1 MTQSPPGAETSEPEP
16 ATSHIDELLA
26 GITERGFVTSG
37 EIFAAFPD
45 LEPETAELA
54 EIYETIRARGITV
67 VDEIAEELQREDA
80 RRAGRVD
87 THEPSIAEPRRV
99 PETNGSA
106 APARPG
112 AVPD

>member
-1 MTQSPPGAETSEPEP
+1 MTKTPPGAETSEPER

-26 GITERGFVTSG
+26 GVTERGFVTSG

-54 EIYETIRARGITV
+54 GIYETIRARGITV
-67 VDEIAEELQREDA
+67 VDDIAEELQREDA

-87 THEPSIAEPRRV
+87 AHEPSVPEPR
-99 PETNGSA
+99 PAPGANGA
-106 APARPG
+106 AP
-112 AVPD
+112 